1 MRICSTRSE
10 NHAVTA
16 PEAVLAGIAPD
27 GGLYVPDDFSE
38 LHLNP
43 ADALVMSAIDIS
55 AAVVGRLLPGFDSMH
70 ALIERAYRG
79 KFETDDLTP
88 VVNVGDAFVLEL
100 FRGPTSAFKDVAL
113 SVLPHLICAS
123 REKLGVTDEIAI
135 LAATSG
141 DTGKAALEGFH
152 DVPGTR
158 IIVFYP
164 DGGVSDVQRAQMVTQ
179 QGSNVRVCAIKC
191 NFDDAQTGVKEI
203 FASNRCEGWAEKAG
217 VRLSS
222 ANSINLGRLAPQVAY
237 YYKAYADLVLTG
249 SIALGDEVNFVVPT
263 GNFGDILAGEFA
275 RRMGLPV
282 AKLICA
288 SNANNVLTDFI
299 RTGRYDRRRPFHKTI
314 SPSMDI
320 LVSSNL
326 ERYLYLASGGD
337 TKLVARLM
345 GALKDEGAYQ
355 APEMLVDAMHR
366 RFGAY
371 CASDAM
377 CAQVIRRV
385 WDEQRYLLD
394 PHTAVAWSAMEQFR
408 AEADNGLV
416 TVVLA
421 TASPYKFSRDVL
433 KSISG
438 MEIANGFEAMDA
450 LAARTGVPVPQNLA
464 ALRDRK
470 PRFTDC
476 IEKDAML
483 SYVQKA
489 VQV

>member
-179 QGSNVRVCAIKC
+179 QGSNVRVCAIKG

-203 FASNRCEGWAEKAG
+203 FASNRCEGWA
-217 VRLSS
+217 
-222 ANSINLGRLAPQVAY
+222 
-237 YYKAYADLVLTG
+237 
-249 SIALGDEVNFVVPT
+249 
-263 GNFGDILAGEFA
+263 
-275 RRMGLPV
+275 
-282 AKLICA
+282 
-288 SNANNVLTDFI
+288 
-299 RTGRYDRRRPFHKTI
+299 
-314 SPSMDI
+314 
-320 LVSSNL
+320 
-326 ERYLYLASGGD
+326 
-337 TKLVARLM
+337 
-345 GALKDEGAYQ
+345 
-355 APEMLVDAMHR
+355 
-366 RFGAY
+366 
-371 CASDAM
+371 
-377 CAQVIRRV
+377 
-385 WDEQRYLLD
+385 
-394 PHTAVAWSAMEQFR
+394 
-408 AEADNGLV
+408 
-416 TVVLA
+416 
-421 TASPYKFSRDVL
+421 
-433 KSISG
+433 
-438 MEIANGFEAMDA
+438 
-450 LAARTGVPVPQNLA
+450 
-464 ALRDRK
+464 
-470 PRFTDC
+470 
-476 IEKDAML
+476 
-483 SYVQKA
+483 
-489 VQV
+489 

>member
-1 MRICSTRSE
+1 MKICSTRSE
-10 NHAVTA
+10 AHAVTA
-16 PEAVLAGIAPD
+16 PEAVLSGIAPD
-27 GGLYVPDDFSE
+27 GGLFVPDDFSE

-43 ADALVMSAIDIS
+43 ADTLAMSAVDIS
-55 AAVVGRLLPGFDSMH
+55 AAVTGRLLPGFDSMH

-79 KFETDDLTP
+79 KFDTSELTP
-88 VVNVGDAFVLEL
+88 VVCAGDTFVLEL
-100 FRGPTSAFKDVAL
+100 FHGPTAAFKDVAL
-113 SVLPHLICAS
+113 SVLPQLICAS

-152 DVPGTR
+152 DVPGTK

-179 QGSNVRVCAIKC
+179 QGSNVRVCAIKG
-191 NFDDAQTGVKEI
+191 NFDDAQTGVKAI
-203 FASNRCEGWAEKAG
+203 FASNRREGWAERNG

-237 YYKAYADLVLTG
+237 YFKAYADLVLTG
-249 SIALGDEVNFVVPT
+249 SIALGDEVNFAVPT

-282 AKLICA
+282 GKLICA

-337 TKLVARLM
+337 TKLVAHLM
-345 GALKDEGAYQ
+345 GALQDEGAYQ
-355 APEMLVDAMHR
+355 APESLVDSMHR

-377 CAQVIRRV
+377 CARVIRRV
-385 WDEQRYLLD
+385 WEEKHYLLD

-408 AEADNGLV
+408 AEADNGLT
-416 TVVLA
+416 TVVLS

-433 KSISG
+433 KSIAG
-438 MEIANGFEAMDA
+438 TEIDDGFRAMDA
-450 LAARTGVPVPQNLA
+450 LHARTGVPVPESLA

-470 PRFTDC
+470 VRFTDC
-476 IEKDAML
+476 VEKTEML

-489 VQV
+489 VQA